1 MRRVGIYTH
10 DFKFYHDIVRDLK
23 KWNIPF
29 FSIVDLY
36 SIPKD
41 ISVILSSSKDQF
53 NLPEQ
58 IKADNSLEAIRMSI
72 SLLLYKDRFVNI
84 IIGIDPGPR
93 PGIAV
98 MADNV
103 LIEAYECPTI
113 EKIKSEILDI
123 SRSYMY
129 EYMTI
134 KIGNGDR
141 PNRDLIIN
149 EIKNIAPLMIV
160 NEENTSTPHKI
171 HDNALSAARISLIND
186 KYDVNRVPLKF
197 SRKNIYER
205 EFTTLRS
212 IIYS

>member
-29 FSIVDLY
+29 FSIVNLY

-41 ISVILSSSKDQF
+41 ISVIMSSSKDQF

-72 SLLLYKDRFVNI
+72 SLLLYKDKFINI
-84 IIGIDPGPR
+84 IIGIDPGPK

-103 LIEAYECPTI
+103 LIEAYECPSI
-113 EKIKSEILDI
+113 EKIKNEVLNI

-129 EYMTI
+129 ENITI

-141 PNRDLIIN
+141 PNRDLIIK
-149 EIKNIAPLMIV
+149 EIRNIAPLMIV

-186 KYDVNRVPLKF
+186 RYDVNRVPLKF
-197 SRKNIYER
+197 SRKNIYEK